1 MMVQGA
7 RKAIDDEIDAMVG
20 MSDAKELIAQ
30 IRKKV
35 QYFQAGGPPEVLQ
48 TCLNIVITGNPGTGK
63 TTFARLLFRF
73 LRAYG
78 VLKKDVFVECNA
90 LELKAKYVG
99 HTSGN
104 VKQKVQSALGG
115 CLFLDEAY
123 ALAGERGS
131 DSDSFSGEAIR
142 TLLTEVENNRTGLL
156 VVLAGYQDKMKLLM
170 QADPGMP
177 RRFPQTL
184 HLADYTPQQLAVICR
199 KVAKSRF
206 GMSLAPDLE
215 DKLVEEFEG
224 RYFVDIANQNGGLAV
239 NLVENATGRL
249 AERIMEQ
256 VRPQASC
263 CCAAFPTICL
273 HHVARF
279 THVFA
284 KLMLLLFPL
293 CSRRRARTRPTYLTR
308 RRAQTRRCS
317 SLILASM
324 TTRAHKK
331 LLMLSTKR

>member
-1 MMVQGA
+1 MQLVDFGIDDDEGA
-7 RKAIDDEIDAMVG
+7 QETIDAIDEEVASMIG
-20 MSDAKELIAQ
+20 MDNIKAFFAQ
-30 IRKKV
+30 VRKKV
-35 QYFQAGGPPEVLQ
+35 QYVQAGGQPQVLR
-48 TCLNIVITGNPGTGK
+48 TCLNMVVTGNPGTGK

-78 VLKKDVFVECNA
+78 VLKKDNFVECNA
-90 LELKAKYVG
+90 LELKGKYLG
-99 HTSGN
+99 QTCGN
-104 VKQKVQSALGG
+104 VRSIVQSALGG

-123 ALAGERGS
+123 ALAGDGRA
-131 DSDSFSGEAIR
+131 DAFSNEAIR

-215 DKLVEEFEG
+215 EKLVEEFEG

-239 NLVENATGRL
+239 NLVETATGRL

-256 VRPQASC
+256 VCP
-263 CCAAFPTICL
+263 
-273 HHVARF
+273 
-279 THVFA
+279 
-284 KLMLLLFPL
+284 
-293 CSRRRARTRPTYLTR
+293 
-308 RRAQTRRCS
+308 
-317 SLILASM
+317 
-324 TTRAHKK
+324 
-331 LLMLSTKR
+331 